1 ADGAA
6 EVLGRDDGRGV
17 HRPRGGELDALLLE
31 DRLTR
36 LPVRLDDV
44 PALPLDLVVRVDA
57 RRGEHALDGQP
68 TLAALGPAGGL
79 ARAVRGLRH
88 VFPPGTARGARMW
101 PQGTLAFGEGTK
113 LHQCNHK
120 M

>member
-1 ADGAA
+1 LGREVAVLATRLRVGQDDPVDELLEAPLARRRADGAA

-79 ARAVRGLRH
+79 ARA
-88 VFPPGTARGARMW
+88 
-101 PQGTLAFGEGTK
+101 
-113 LHQCNHK
+113 
-120 M
+120 